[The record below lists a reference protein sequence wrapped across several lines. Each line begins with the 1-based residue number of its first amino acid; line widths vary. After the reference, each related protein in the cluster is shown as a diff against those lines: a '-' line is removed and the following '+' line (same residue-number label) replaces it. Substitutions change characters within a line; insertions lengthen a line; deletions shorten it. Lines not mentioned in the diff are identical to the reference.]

1 MIMGYKLKGVI
12 QKTYDSFQIKQEALK
27 LGMTTLRRDGLE
39 KVLRGITTIEE
50 VVRVTQK

>member
-1 MIMGYKLKGVI
+1 MIMGYKLKTLI
-12 QKTYDSFQIKQEALK
+12 QRTFDSFQIKQEALK
-27 LGMTTLRRDGLE
+27 LGLVTLRRDGIE